1 MADIFIS
8 YARADREIA
17 KVFADAFASQGWS
30 VWWDPEISY
39 GTQFDK
45 VIEQEIARAKCVVV
59 LWSKRSVESPW
70 VRTEASDGNQRNIL
84 VPIRT
89 EADAKEPLEFRK
101 VQTAELAGWSGDRE
115 NPTYQRLLRDIGRI
129 VSAETPGEKAHVR
142 LPGDQGGTSSVQPRR
157 RLFLR
162 LAYLAAPTLIALIV
176 AVIGMRIYR
185 PTPFNLELTV
195 ESLSF
200 VSAAPQNTRLL
211 ERTAFNSLALHG
223 MENGTLNVR
232 RLVPSDQG
240 QGKSRAERVPQSL
253 ATPVPLRITALEK
266 SGAAVMLEAT
276 ERGVQARGEVDRM
289 FVPPGARVDLAVTPE
304 KPPRL
309 SVRIWNQPSRVLFS
323 LRGEWL
329 LDLVQAKIESGM
341 SKASD
346 AAVTLRLSA
355 AEDGSLS
362 EFNSTA
368 AGPKVILTVPPQSS
382 PPQLLPS
389 PLPVTALK
397 LTEQGPVGEVLS
409 TVSGK
414 GRIAYDEAEAEKS
427 INVEAGDYIVLD
439 DLRNFYI
446 RSIGFQSENGAIR
459 LVAGGVAGSL
469 KSGPRGATYE
479 RSGTWFDFVWYQPR
493 SVQLF
498 ALVVW
503 LFPTTLAAY
512 KLFKELR

>member
-17 KVFADAFASQGWS
+17 KVFADAFAAEEWS

-59 LWSKRSVESPW
+59 LWSNRSVESPW
-70 VRTEASDGNQRNIL
+70 VRTEASDGNQRRIL
-84 VPIRT
+84 VPIRI

-115 NPTYQRLLRDIGRI
+115 NPTYQKLLRDIRRI
-129 VSAETPGEKAHVR
+129 ISAPAPGEEAHLRRVVDPR
-142 LPGDQGGTSSVQPRR
+142 IASSAKPRR
-157 RLFLR
+157 RLLLR
-162 LAYLAAPTLIALIV
+162 LAYLSAPTLIALIV
-176 AVIGMRIYR
+176 AAIGMRIYR
-185 PTPFNLELTV
+185 PTPFHLEVTV
-195 ESLSF
+195 KSLSF
-200 VSAAPQNTRLL
+200 VSVAQQNARLL

-223 MENGTLNVR
+223 MESGTLNAR
-232 RLVPSDQG
+232 RFVPSDQG
-240 QGKSRAERVPQSL
+240 QGESRVDRAPQSSGI
-253 ATPVPLRITALEK
+253 PVPLRVTALEK
-266 SGAAVMLEAT
+266 SGVAVMLEAT
-276 ERGVQARGEVDRM
+276 ERGAQALGEVDRL

-309 SVRIWNQPSRVLFS
+309 SVRIWDQPSRVLFS

-329 LDLVQAKIESGM
+329 LDLVQAKVESAM

-346 AAVTLRLSA
+346 AAVTLKLSA

-362 EFNSTA
+362 EFTSTA
-368 AGPKVILTVPPQSS
+368 AGPKVILTVPSQSA
-382 PPQLLPS
+382 PPALLPAALGVS
-389 PLPVTALK
+389 ALK
-397 LTEQGPVGEVLS
+397 LTGQGPANEVLS
-409 TVSGK
+409 TVSGD
-414 GRIAYDEAEAEKS
+414 GRIGYDEAQDRKDIALKS
-427 INVEAGDYIVLD
+427 GDYIVPT

-446 RSIGFQSENGAIR
+446 RSIGFQSETGAIR

-469 KSGPRGATYE
+469 KSGPAGAIHE
-479 RSGTWFDFVWYQPR
+479 RAVTWFDSVWHQPR
-493 SVQLF
+493 SLQLF
-498 ALVVW
+498 ALAIW
-503 LFPTTLAAY
+503 LFPTTLAGY